1 MERRAKGPGLCE
13 DRGAKGEP
21 RYEEAGKLEEEEE
34 EEEEEQEEGENDNK
48 NWDPNETK
56 LEKRMGKER
65 KRDELTTFQE
75 KILCC
80 WET

>member
-1 MERRAKGPGLCE
+1 M
-13 DRGAKGEP
+13 
-21 RYEEAGKLEEEEE
+21 EEEEE